1 MGVARSG
8 SRRCRRQSIGADCGI
23 VHHGERSGVSHNT
36 QQRGAAEQPEH
47 RRHYNDTPPNTRAR
61 YVPAHRKCL
70 LATHRRLPM
79 TTRPRPDTGSHC
91 TLVWPLW
98 VYRRTLCRHTA
109 TGSHLPHWQC
119 QGTLALR
126 SDSATIGVKRCA
138 LLLPCT
144 TPTPTHRPSH
154 QSPGR
159 HRPAHCHHPRPLQ
172 TPAASQSRHR
182 PPPVPVPASSVMQP
196 PLAMQPPLEMQP
208 PW

>member
-8 SRRCRRQSIGADCGI
+8 SRRCRRRSIGADCGI
-23 VHHGERSGVSHNT
+23 VDHGERSGVSHNT

-126 SDSATIGVKRCA
+126 SDSATIGVKRCV

-144 TPTPTHRPSH
+144 TTLLPLIAQVIKVQVAIAQRIVTIRALYRLQQLLKVVIGHR
-154 QSPGR
+154 R
-159 HRPAHCHHPRPLQ
+159 CRCR
-172 TPAASQSRHR
+172 RR
-182 PPPVPVPASSVMQP
+182 R
-196 PLAMQPPLEMQP
+196 
-208 PW
+208 